1 MRIAQHREGPQ
12 SNRRAQKWQTAAMTI
27 VRAKKTAVSKA
38 PKKAPK
44 TVPKV
49 ARNMALKTAP
59 ETVPKTAPAK
69 RTAAAA
75 LNQWHVYLVRC
86 ADDTLYTGVATDVRR
101 RLAEHNGESRAGAR
115 YTRTRRP
122 VTLVY
127 QELAADRSEAGKRE
141 YAIKQLPRSAKLAL
155 LRRSKRAS
163 KR

>member
-49 ARNMALKTAP
+49 ARNMALKTASK
-59 ETVPKTAPAK
+59 TASKTAPAK

-75 LNQWHVYLVRC
+75 LKQWHVYLVRC

-155 LRRSKRAS
+155 LRRSKRAA

>member
-1 MRIAQHREGPQ
+1 
-12 SNRRAQKWQTAAMTI
+12 
-27 VRAKKTAVSKA
+27 
-38 PKKAPK
+38 
-44 TVPKV
+44 
-49 ARNMALKTAP
+49 MALKTASK
-59 ETVPKTAPAK
+59 TAPKTAPKTASAK

-75 LNQWHVYLVRC
+75 LKQWHVYLVRC

-155 LRRSKRAS
+155 LRRSKRAA